1 MRPISIL
8 APSLLLALA
17 LSSASFAE
25 GERFTL
31 EKSATGY
38 VRMDT
43 QTGQMSICEER
54 DGQLVCKL
62 AADERSAFQDE
73 ADRMQASIKA
83 LEERV
88 AKLENSFASRL
99 ESALPTEEDFDRTLS
114 FMERFF
120 RSFIDIVKDAEEGD
134 GKTVAP
140 DAQKT

>member
-17 LSSASFAE
+17 LSSATFAE

-88 AKLENSFASRL
+88 AKLENSLASRL

-134 GKTVAP
+134 GETVAP

>member
-1 MRPISIL
+1 MRPLAIL

-17 LSSASFAE
+17 VSGSSFAE
-25 GERFTL
+25 GERYTL

-43 QTGQMSICEER
+43 QTGEMSICEER
-54 DGQLVCKL
+54 DGQLICKL

-73 ADRMQASIKA
+73 IDRMQASIKS

-88 AKLENSFASRL
+88 VKLENSLASRL

-134 GKTVAP
+134 GKDSSP
-140 DAQKT
+140 DPQKT